1 MSFFRLIPRQKLRQ
15 FAAVAALTMLPGAAM
30 AAGGG
35 DDAHTAHQ
43 KWSFG
48 GFMGHFDQA
57 QLQRGFQVYKEV
69 CAACHN
75 LRLVKYRN
83 LGDAG
88 GPGFSEA
95 VVKELAKASSFPD
108 ILDTGKVVQRPGRP
122 SDPIM
127 LAPYKNEQDARSMY
141 NGALPPD
148 LSLMAKARSAHAETA
163 WYKEPVKW
171 ATDIVTGYQEGGPD
185 YIHALLTGYP
195 ADGKMPAGFK
205 VDDGSGKMVPLVM
218 AEGMNFNRS
227 FPGYQI
233 AMAPPPMDDKMVKYS
248 DGTAATKD
256 QYARDVTAFLMWTA
270 EPKLDQR
277 KRMGWQVLLYLGI
290 TSILLWLAKRRLWA
304 RVEH

>member
-1 MSFFRLIPRQKLRQ
+1 MKFYRLSPRMVPRRLLVAL
-15 FAAVAALTMLPGAAM
+15 AAVVALPLAAS
-30 AAGGG
+30 AAG
-35 DDAHTAHQ
+35 DAADTAHQ
-43 KWSFG
+43 KWTFG
-48 GFMGHFDQA
+48 GLAGHFDQA

-95 VVKELAKASSFPD
+95 VVQELAKASSFPD
-108 ILDTGKVVQRPGRP
+108 ILDSGKVMQRLGRP

-127 LAPYKNEQDARSMY
+127 LAPYKNEQEARSMY

-148 LSLMAKARSAHAETA
+148 LSLMAKARSAHAEMA
-163 WYKEPVKW
+163 WYKEPIKW

-195 ADGKMPAGFK
+195 ADGKPPAGLKNEDGTPFK
-205 VDDGSGKMVPLVM
+205 L
-218 AEGMNFNRS
+218 AEGMNFNKS

-233 AMAPPPMDDKMVKYS
+233 AMAPPPMDDKMIKYS

-256 QYARDVTAFLMWTA
+256 QYTRDVTAFLMWAA
-270 EPKLDQR
+270 EPKLGQR
-277 KRMGWQVLLYLGI
+277 KRIGMQVLLYLGI